1 MRHSLRAI
9 RMRRWLLIGAGR
21 AARQA
26 SQHQENGVADN
37 KIDRDS
43 VAEAAPGDGAQ
54 RPRSAAGAAQVTEVS
69 PAAPMSNTSTAA
81 PDAAPAGEPAPAP
94 EAGASELET
103 LAPETPRNG
112 AASADGAPE
121 PALSPQP
128 TAPEDDLTPAAASD
142 NGAAEAVSENALYAR
157 IAKLE
162 SDIERLSDRTLRAQA
177 DAQNIKRRAE
187 QEMEKARK
195 YALERFAGELLP
207 VVDNLERAL
216 EAASGDDEAIKP
228 IAEGVELTLKSF
240 QDVLRKFQVEPVDP
254 VGEPFDPQRHQAMSL
269 IDNPDAEPNTVLAV
283 MQKGYTLNER
293 LLRPAMVVVSKAPA
307 KG

>member
-9 RMRRWLLIGAGR
+9 RMKRGLLIGAGR
-21 AARQA
+21 AARHA
-26 SQHQENGVADN
+26 SQHQENAVADD

-43 VAEAAPGDGAQ
+43 VAEAAPGDAAQ
-54 RPRSAAGAAQVTEVS
+54 RPRSAAGAAPVTEAS
-69 PAAPMSNTSTAA
+69 PAAP
-81 PDAAPAGEPAPAP
+81 DVAPAGEPPPAP
-94 EAGASELET
+94 EAGASEPET
-103 LAPETPRNG
+103 LAPETRRNG
-112 AASADGAPE
+112 AAPPAASADGAPQ

-128 TAPEDDLTPAAASD
+128 TAAEDDPIPAAALD
-142 NGAAEAVSENALYAR
+142 NGAAEAVTENALDAR

-162 SDIERLSDRTLRAQA
+162 SDIERLNDLTLRAQA
-177 DAQNIKRRAE
+177 DAQNARRRAE

-269 IDNPDAEPNTVLAV
+269 IDNPDAQPNTVLTV

-307 KG
+307 RG

>member
-1 MRHSLRAI
+1 M
-9 RMRRWLLIGAGR
+9 
-21 AARQA
+21 
-26 SQHQENGVADN
+26 ADD
-37 KIDRDS
+37 KIDQDS
-43 VAEAAPGDGAQ
+43 VAEAASGNGAQ
-54 RPRSAAGAAQVTEVS
+54 RPPSAAGAAPVTEVS
-69 PAAPMSNTSTAA
+69 PAASMSNTSTAA
-81 PDAAPAGEPAPAP
+81 PDAAPAGEPPPAP
-94 EAGASELET
+94 EAGASEPET
-103 LAPETPRNG
+103 LAPETRRNG
-112 AASADGAPE
+112 AAPPAESADGAPE

-128 TAPEDDLTPAAASD
+128 TAPEDDLTPAAALD
-142 NGAAEAVSENALYAR
+142 NGAAEAAPENTLDAR
-157 IAKLE
+157 IAKLQ
-162 SDIERLSDRTLRAQA
+162 SDIERLNDRTLRAQA

-240 QDVLRKFQVEPVDP
+240 QDVLKKFQVEPVDP

>member
-1 MRHSLRAI
+1 M
-9 RMRRWLLIGAGR
+9 
-21 AARQA
+21 
-26 SQHQENGVADN
+26 SQPGT
-37 KIDRDS
+37 
-43 VAEAAPGDGAQ
+43 AEAAP
-54 RPRSAAGAAQVTEVS
+54 E
-69 PAAPMSNTSTAA
+69 NTL
-81 PDAAPAGEPAPAP
+81 D
-94 EAGASELET
+94 
-103 LAPETPRNG
+103 
-112 AASADGAPE
+112 
-121 PALSPQP
+121 
-128 TAPEDDLTPAAASD
+128 
-142 NGAAEAVSENALYAR
+142 AR
-157 IAKLE
+157 IAKLQ
-162 SDIERLSDRTLRAQA
+162 SDIERLNDRTLRAQA